1 MKVFSIVCIV
11 LVMLIFGCA
20 KGNPYADK
28 VGGYTYQEALSD
40 LGPADSCEQSGQNKV
55 CSWTTGVS
63 KNWVDKIILV
73 FGPDSVLI
81 SGQERRF

>member
-1 MKVFSIVCIV
+1 MKVVSMIFIV
-11 LVMLIFGCA
+11 LVMLSFGCA
-20 KGNPYADK
+20 KGNPYEDK
-28 VGGYTYQEALSD
+28 VGIYTYPNALSD

-55 CSWTTGVS
+55 CSWTTGVN

-81 SGQERRF
+81 SGKEKRF